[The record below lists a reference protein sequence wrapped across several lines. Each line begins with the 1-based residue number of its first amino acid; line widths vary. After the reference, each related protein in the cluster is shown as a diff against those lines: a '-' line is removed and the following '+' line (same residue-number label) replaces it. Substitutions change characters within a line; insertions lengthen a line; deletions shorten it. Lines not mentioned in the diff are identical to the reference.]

1 MFGDFKLGSFLS
13 GYEEKRDQRIA
24 EENRLAAIEA
34 KNAAELAKERR
45 DLQTFMIKED
55 YKSQRKKEDLR
66 NELKI
71 RQPFDIEAEDRALQ
85 NTRTLENEKRVFQR
99 VTEDRKNMHS
109 TLSKMAESGQ
119 GISENLM
126 KSLVEARYVTP
137 ANMALYK
144 NHQVNVRNKKFAEK
158 TEKEFK
164 DLESNV
170 REGKIQFFPGGKKV
184 FIRQYGHLFKNNK
197 QGMSAGKYW
206 DSMSASIE
214 KVRLKANN
222 TGDPYKRNSIL
233 ISGFTK
239 GDLYFP
245 KKGDFQKE
253 PDAALASHQEYFS
266 EFARAFS
273 RYHDEGKIDL
283 VNNTKDY
290 EIFKERMD
298 EQLHIRQ
305 QLIGRAFRGNDTES
319 YTIDNLIDDSG
330 VTGLIKIR
338 DLRKRASVNGA
349 GIGGNETSIPDAP
362 IQQQAP
368 ESVVL
373 DKPEEVKTE
382 EQPKV
387 NYIQLLENPRSKSIT
402 GPYFYQG
409 NRGKSKEVTEFNRE
423 LNKFQPQYMIGYFT
437 ADHKAIEDAFANTF
451 DVDQGQDKDTVYK
464 NSKYKKAYYA
474 ARVSKR
480 FQQYANNKRD
490 NSERISLRE
499 DKTFHADLYELQKI
513 DSNFDAGMALAE
525 AMFMTFPTHR
535 YDPNIS
541 ASRNQT
547 VELERK
553 YMFYEMDSDGKLKEK
568 PLKQKME
575 TKRMSARDS
584 IKSLDKTLNLLTQG
598 KDEVAGMIPEG
609 VTGVQTVINMV
620 KNAFSRFTPQLKD
633 VEEKKGLLGS
643 DANAKVMKYFNR
655 KAQEEQAR
663 LDDAKNRGV
672 MDPEDYLIAQTL
684 LSQKIM
690 LAYSLSAQL
699 QGDGTGGG
707 RTISDADFQ
716 YALTAVWGPD
726 QKVIANRLNSIRGS
740 IQSKINR
747 METYLRYD
755 KSGLAT
761 RVSEAVSGY
770 DEYHEQR
777 LQTERRRALL
787 EIQENQTNPS
797 IAGNPKN
804 TDTSSVY
811 TSKLEGLVKKQIV
824 DDAPRNFVTVF
835 GKEDSAT
842 VMPKIKIMSAIMRKY
857 IQKDQAIIDAA
868 RDYNPNEDIYEF
880 YEKRKDMNNG
890 DNAFNDRLKV
900 MSERLFVTFYKKENN
915 SLSLLKKDEK
925 GKTRLNIDSSGKKP
939 IQGIFVRSQPIS
951 SIKKEHMKNL
961 NVFLIINS
969 ILALKQ

>member
-13 GYEEKRDQRIA
+13 GYEEKRNQRIA

-34 KNAAELAKERR
+34 KNAAELAKEER
-45 DLQTFMIKED
+45 QFKTFMMKED

-85 NTRTLENEKRVFQR
+85 NTRTLENEKRIFTR

-144 NHQVNVRNKKFAEK
+144 NFQVNVRDKKFAEK

-164 DLESNV
+164 ELESNV

-197 QGMSAGKYW
+197 QGMSASKYW
-206 DSMSASIE
+206 DSMSTSIE
-214 KVRLKANN
+214 KVRLKANDK
-222 TGDPYKRNSIL
+222 GDPYKRNSIL

-239 GDLYFP
+239 GNLYFP

-305 QLIGRAFRGNDTES
+305 QLIKRAFGGNDTES
-319 YTIDNLIDDSG
+319 YTINNLIDDSG

-349 GIGGNETSIPDAP
+349 SIGGDETTIPDAP

-373 DKPEEVKTE
+373 NKPEEVKTE
-382 EQPKV
+382 EQSTVDP
-387 NYIQLLENPRSKSIT
+387 IQLLENPRSKSIT

-437 ADHKAIEDAFANTF
+437 ADHKAIEDALANEVV
-451 DVDQGQDKDTVYK
+451 VDPNQDKNEVYK
-464 NSKYKKAYYA
+464 NSKYRKAYYA
-474 ARVSKR
+474 ARVAKR

-490 NSERISLRE
+490 NAERISLRD

-513 DSNFDAGMALAE
+513 DSNFDAGTALAE

-541 ASRNQT
+541 ASKNQT
-547 VELERK
+547 VELEK
-553 YMFYEMDSDGKLKEK
+553 NYIFHEMDSDGKLKEK

-575 TKRMSARDS
+575 TRRMAQNDS
-584 IKSLDKTLNLLTQG
+584 IAALDKTLNLLTQG
-598 KDEVAGMIPEG
+598 KQEVAGMIPEG
-609 VTGVQTVINMV
+609 VAGVQTVINMV

-643 DANAKVMKYFNR
+643 DANAKAMKYFNR

-787 EIQENQTNPS
+787 EIQDNQTNPS
-797 IAGNPKN
+797 NIGKPRN
-804 TDTSSVY
+804 TDTSSDY
-811 TSKLEGLVKKQIV
+811 TSKLITLVNKENQP
-824 DDAPRNFVTVF
+824 DAPRSFSSVF
-835 GKEDSAT
+835 GKDS
-842 VMPKIKIMSAIMRKY
+842 VEKVNEKVKSFSSIMRNY
-857 IQKDQAIIDAA
+857 IQKHSAIINAA
-868 RDYNPNEDIYEF
+868 ESYDPNEDVYEF
-880 YEKRKDMNNG
+880 YEKRKNE
-890 DNAFNDRLKV
+890 NDTFEKSV
-900 MSERLFVTFYKKENN
+900 KEITERLVSTFYKSGTDRN
-915 SLSLLKKDEK
+915 LSLLKRNKEGRIEFDA
-925 GKTRLNIDSSGKKP
+925 NIGSSNREP
-939 IQGIFVRSQPIS
+939 IQGFLREGST
-951 SIKKEHMKNL
+951 EDMKNL